1 MENLKQKF
9 KNYKSFEECSK
20 DLAEKKLEQEALN
33 ILKNF
38 DLDTIIRTRV
48 FITCFVFYYF
58 PVSFEDE
65 KEETKDVMAIA
76 REIVEHFDVNGRQKI
91 IDFTIAFEKWREKD
105 MTQFKADLIDHYH
118 GLSVELMNVDDPEA
132 VEHIKKTRETV
143 LECARQIGFEKEL
156 LNYIPVIFNT
166 SQFMDQCEKAFVD
179 LMTEELKEKKFDRVK
194 EALVFFQ
201 SFFLLFYPNSRKE
214 EIRNNI
220 DIDFIEQQY
229 QNDVYEDKDYRG
241 LINYMYGLLKGVQS
255 RARDEFLEEK
265 MGELDKDVYVNV
277 PSHVLNLYQ
286 GIEYFIQDMYNV
298 QNTLK

>member
-1 MENLKQKF
+1 MG
-9 KNYKSFEECSK
+9 
-20 DLAEKKLEQEALN
+20 LARN
-33 ILKNF
+33 IV
-38 DLDTIIRTRV
+38 D
-48 FITCFVFYYF
+48 
-58 PVSFEDE
+58 
-65 KEETKDVMAIA
+65 
-76 REIVEHFDVNGRQKI
+76 HFDVDGRQKI
-91 IDFTIAFEKWREKD
+91 IDFTIAFERWRETD
-105 MTQFKADLIDHYH
+105 MTQFKADLMDHYH

-143 LECARQIGFEKEL
+143 LDCARQIGFEKEL

-166 SQFMDQCEKAFVD
+166 SQFLEQCEKAFIDV
-179 LMTEELKEKKFDRVK
+179 MTEELKEKKFDRVK

-201 SFFLLFYPNSRKE
+201 SFFLLFYPSSRKE

-229 QNDVYEDKDYRG
+229 QNDVYEDRDYRV
-241 LINYMYGLLKGVQS
+241 LVNYMYGLLKGIQS

-277 PSHVLNLYQ
+277 PSHILNLYQ

-298 QNTLK
+298 HNTLK

>member
-20 DLAEKKLEQEALN
+20 DLVEKKHEQEALD
-33 ILKNF
+33 ILKHF
-38 DLDTIIRTRV
+38 ELDTIIKTRI
-48 FITCFVFYYF
+48 FITCFIFYYF
-58 PVSFEDE
+58 PTSFEDE
-65 KEETKDVMAIA
+65 KEETTEIMGLA
-76 REIVEHFDVNGRQKI
+76 RDIVDHFDVDGRQKI
-91 IDFTIAFEKWREKD
+91 IDFTIAFERWRESD

-143 LECARQIGFEKEL
+143 LDCARQIGFDKEL

-166 SQFMDQCEKAFVD
+166 SQFLDQCEKAFIDV
-179 LMTEELKEKKFDRVK
+179 MTEELKEKKFDRVK

-201 SFFLLFYPNSRKE
+201 SFFLLFYPSSRKE

-229 QNDVYEDKDYRG
+229 QNDVYEDRDYRV
-241 LINYMYGLLKGVQS
+241 LVNYMYGLLKGIQS

-298 QNTLK
+298 QKTLK

>member
-20 DLAEKKLEQEALN
+20 DLVKKKHEQEALD

-38 DLDTIIRTRV
+38 ELDTIIKTRI
-48 FITCFVFYYF
+48 FITCFIFYYF
-58 PVSFEDE
+58 PTSFEDE
-65 KEETKDVMAIA
+65 KEETTEIMGLA
-76 REIVEHFDVNGRQKI
+76 RDIVDHFDVDGRQKI
-91 IDFTIAFEKWREKD
+91 IDFTIAFERWRESD

-143 LECARQIGFEKEL
+143 LDCARQIGFDKEL

-166 SQFMDQCEKAFVD
+166 SQFLEQCEKAFIDV
-179 LMTEELKEKKFDRVK
+179 MTEELKEKKFDRVK

-201 SFFLLFYPNSRKE
+201 SFFLLFYPSSRKE

-229 QNDVYEDKDYRG
+229 QNDVYEDRDYRV
-241 LINYMYGLLKGVQS
+241 LVNYMYGLLKGIQS

>member
-166 SQFMDQCEKAFVD
+166 SQFMEQCEKAFVD
-179 LMTEELKEKKFDRVK
+179 VMTEELKEKKFDRVR

-201 SFFLLFYPNSRKE
+201 SFFLLFYPNSRKD